1 MSKVLRISP
10 QIDFVLSC
18 RKPLPIFDPMTQT
31 FSYDAFPYPSFTF
44 PQTRPDRLSTIGL
57 VRGIETAL
65 PDKCRVLELGCGD
78 GTNLNSFA
86 YCHPES
92 TFLGIDLATVHINDA
107 NVAKGELGLR
117 NVEFICG
124 DVTELAVS
132 EIGKFDFIIAH
143 GLFSWVPPFVREHIL
158 RIYSECL
165 TENGIGYLSYNAF
178 PGFHLREAA
187 RGIMRYHAASIK
199 DEAQKV
205 EQAKTILGF
214 VMQAMPDG
222 HLHSKLI
229 EREFRE
235 LCDRTPSNV
244 FHDDLSEFNQAF
256 YLHEFVEM
264 LKPFGLTYVAD
275 TDLSAS
281 STHGFSEDVRNAL
294 LAIAPDPIA
303 LEQYIDMIKMR
314 RFRSSV
320 ICRADRDVNFVPTP
334 NVARRF
340 RIASPLKPSPG
351 PYDLADTSPVK
362 FIGNKN
368 ENIEANH
375 PLTKMALD
383 QLSSVWP
390 QSIEF
395 DSLLAQSTE
404 KFEAA
409 GVDSTEDDVAKFSG
423 FLVQMFQVEL
433 INFHRFEP
441 QVTVAVSD
449 RPVSSRFARWQIDR
463 GCEVVTTMT
472 GMNLEPETDM
482 IKLMIKLADGTRDIS
497 EIEEAIMEAAEVPEE
512 NLDDFRESLPAI
524 VVSGLAD
531 MNRAGLLIA

>member
-1 MSKVLRISP
+1 
-10 QIDFVLSC
+10 
-18 RKPLPIFDPMTQT
+18 MTQT

-57 VRGIETAL
+57 IRGIETAL
-65 PDKCRVLELGCGD
+65 PDKCRLLELGCGD

-107 NVAKGELGLR
+107 NIAKETLGLG

-124 DVTELAVS
+124 DVTELSVS

-165 TENGIGYLSYNAF
+165 TENGIGYISYNAF

-187 RGIMRYHAASIK
+187 RGIMRYHTASIN
-199 DEAQKV
+199 DQVQKV

-214 VMQAMPDG
+214 VVQAMPEG

-264 LKPFGLTYVAD
+264 LKPCGLRYIAD

-281 STHGFSEDVRNAL
+281 SIYGFSEDTRNTL
-294 LAIAPDPIA
+294 MAIAQDPIA
-303 LEQYIDMIKMR
+303 LEQYIDLIKMR

-320 ICRADRDVNFVPTP
+320 ICHAERDVNFVPTP
-334 NVARRF
+334 DAARRF
-340 RIASPLKPSPG
+340 RIASPLKPSAG
-351 PYDLADTSPVK
+351 PHDLADTSSVK

-368 ENIEANH
+368 EKIEANH
-375 PLTKMALD
+375 PLTKTVLD
-383 QLSSVWP
+383 RLSSAWP
-390 QSIEF
+390 RSIEF
-395 DSLLAQSTE
+395 DPLVAQSTE
-404 KFEAA
+404 KLAAA
-409 GVDSTEDDVAKFSG
+409 GVDTTEDDVAKFSG

-441 QVTVAVSD
+441 RIGSGVSD
-449 RPVSSRFARWQIDR
+449 RPVSSHFARWQIDK
-463 GCEVVTTMT
+463 GCEAVTTMT
-472 GMNLEPETDM
+472 GMNLEPETDL

-497 EIEEAIMEAAEVPEE
+497 EIEEEILEAAKVPEE
-512 NLDDFRESLPAI
+512 KLNDFRESLPEI
-524 VVSGLAD
+524 VVAGLAD
-531 MNRAGLLIA
+531 LHQAGLLIE

>member
-1 MSKVLRISP
+1 
-10 QIDFVLSC
+10 
-18 RKPLPIFDPMTQT
+18 MTQT
-31 FSYDAFPYPSFTF
+31 FSYDTLPYPSFTF

-57 VRGIETAL
+57 IRGIETAL

-92 TFLGIDLATVHINDA
+92 TFVGIDLSTIHISDA
-107 NVAKGELGLR
+107 NAAKKELGLR

-124 DVTELAVS
+124 DVTELTVS
-132 EIGKFDFIIAH
+132 EIGKFDFIVAH

-165 TENGIGYLSYNAF
+165 TESGIGYISYNAF

-187 RGIMRYHAASIK
+187 RGVMRYHTAPLA
-199 DEAQKV
+199 DPVQKI
-205 EQAKTILGF
+205 EQAKNILGF
-214 VMQAMPDG
+214 VIQAMPEG

-235 LCDRTPSNV
+235 LCERTPSNV

-256 YLHEFVEM
+256 YLHEFVGM
-264 LKPFGLTYVAD
+264 LKPYGLSYIAD
-275 TDLSAS
+275 TELSTS
-281 STHGFSEDVRNAL
+281 STYGFSEDVRNAL
-294 LAIAPDPIA
+294 TAIAPDPIA

-314 RFRSSV
+314 RFRSSI
-320 ICRADRDVNFVPTP
+320 ICRADRDVLFVPP
-334 NVARRF
+334 AYAAKRF
-340 RIASPLKPSPG
+340 RISSPFKPSDG
-351 PYDLADTSPVK
+351 PYDLADTSLVK
-362 FIGNKN
+362 FNGNKD
-368 ENIEANH
+368 ENIEVNH

-383 QLSSVWP
+383 ELASVWSG
-390 QSIEF
+390 SIEF
-395 DSLLAQSTE
+395 DTLVSRSAERLSTV
-404 KFEAA
+404 
-409 GVDSTEDDVAKFSG
+409 GVAVTDDDIARLSQ
-423 FLVQMFQVEL
+423 FLVQMFQVGL
-433 INFHRFEP
+433 VNFHRFEP
-441 QVTVAVSD
+441 QITAAVSD
-449 RPVSSRFARWQIDR
+449 RPTSSRFARWQIDR

-482 IKLMIKLADGTRDIS
+482 VKLMIILADGTREIS
-497 EIEEAIMEAAEVPEE
+497 EIEEAIMEAADVPEE
-512 NLDDFRESLPAI
+512 DLDNFRASLPAI